1 MYLLYKS
8 IELIA
13 SFMPFLLF
21 SYLADSIL
29 DKSDHYRKRNFLFFG
44 FLYLT
49 IVIGVAAFVH
59 NLMISVLAM
68 FLCVTMVYIQ
78 YDTGIYLNMIFV
90 ILFNIADILI
100 TNLVIT
106 LFGFIDQYDTDLLFM
121 EGNPVRALYVLTIT
135 ALQMFLVYNLK
146 LFLRKETAF
155 YSKTLFLSALFFIP
169 DFMVV
174 FFLHIVLAYYSSA
187 DQVFYLLCLILSL
200 FTFFTSTIGLYL
212 LNLQQREQE
221 RLLHQSILEIQLKE
235 QEKQLTETE
244 ERFEEF
250 HIYRHDMKH
259 LLLNY
264 SLLLKEGKS
273 EEVQA
278 DIRKMLHEPAG
289 FHDHQ
294 FTDHRQLNALIHS
307 KYQHCLDHSID
318 FQSII
323 RISPFFSD
331 MDLMILL
338 SNALDN
344 AIEAEL
350 KEANEDRLIRFEL
363 VEKPEH
369 ISIILQN
376 RIANSVLKDNPSL
389 KTSKSNPHIHGIGLK
404 SIRSIINKHNG
415 LIDIFEEN
423 HFFCLH
429 IIYPNA

>member
-1 MYLLYKS
+1 MYLLYKF
-8 IELIA
+8 IELLA

-29 DKSDHYRKRNFLFFG
+29 DKSDQYRKRYFVYFG
-44 FLYLT
+44 LLYLL

-59 NLMISVLAM
+59 NLIISVLAM
-68 FLCVTMVYIQ
+68 FLSMTMVYIQ
-78 YDTGIYLNMIFV
+78 YNTGIYHNVIFV
-90 ILFNIADILI
+90 ILFNVADILI

-106 LFGFIDQYDTDLLFM
+106 LFGLISLYDTKLLFT
-121 EGNPVRALYVLTIT
+121 EGSPVRALYVLAIT
-135 ALQMFLVYNLK
+135 AIQMSLVYYLK
-146 LFLRKETAF
+146 FYLKKETAF

-200 FTFFTSTIGLYL
+200 FTFFTSMIGLYL

-221 RLLHQSILEIQLKE
+221 NLLYQSILEMQLKE

-244 ERFEEF
+244 ERFEAF

-264 SLLLKEGKS
+264 SLMLKEGRS

-278 DIRKMLHEPAG
+278 NISKMLHEPAG
-289 FHDHQ
+289 SHDHQ

-318 FQSII
+318 FQCNI

-338 SNALDN
+338 SNAMDN
-344 AIEAEL
+344 AIEAER
-350 KEANEDRLIRFEL
+350 KEAKEGRLIRFEL
-363 VEKPEH
+363 VEQPEH

-376 RIANSVLKDNPSL
+376 RTANSVLKDNPSL
-389 KTSKSNPHIHGIGLK
+389 KTSKSNPQIHGIGLK
-404 SIRSIINKHNG
+404 SIRSIVNKHNG
-415 LIDIFEEN
+415 LMDIFEEN

-429 IIYPNA
+429 IIYPIA